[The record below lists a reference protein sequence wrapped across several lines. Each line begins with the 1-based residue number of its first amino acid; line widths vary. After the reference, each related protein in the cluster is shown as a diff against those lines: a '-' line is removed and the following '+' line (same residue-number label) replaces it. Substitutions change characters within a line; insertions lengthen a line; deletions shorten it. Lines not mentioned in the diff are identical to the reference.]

1 MAQNSLQGLI
11 IVENIVDDVTGLYS
25 GFGICVRPRFT
36 MSLNQVVCSFGKVV
50 LCTVAH
56 VARYK
61 PWWARYGIFVSK
73 EYAFKHFG
81 VHIDEDSILIPA
93 AKSRTQYLYGEK
105 AIDTPVGSL
114 DASNKGALIN
124 SCLRGRSPH
133 LTWKVTYC
141 KITLQWGVNIVCA
154 RDFVARGKGYTQL
167 LLYYGPEFVEYIEA
181 CAARDAAL
189 KALPPTRFVPKN
201 GGNFCKL
208 CKKFYPIK
216 PTPTRTVSFIQHYKK
231 MHSKRA

>member
-1 MAQNSLQGLI
+1 M
-11 IVENIVDDVTGLYS
+11 V
-25 GFGICVRPRFT
+25 F
-36 MSLNQVVCSFGKVV
+36 SFQKSM
-50 LCTVAH
+50 H
-56 VARYK
+56 
-61 PWWARYGIFVSK
+61 SN
-73 EYAFKHFG
+73 